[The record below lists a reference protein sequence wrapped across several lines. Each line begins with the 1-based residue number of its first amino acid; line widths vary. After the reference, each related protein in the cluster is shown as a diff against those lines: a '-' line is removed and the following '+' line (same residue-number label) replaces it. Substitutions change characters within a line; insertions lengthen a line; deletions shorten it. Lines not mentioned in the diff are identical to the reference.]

1 MSLAQCVAQA
11 FVYGDSLKNACV
23 MVVVP
28 EEDWV
33 KKWAQTKGINFDLAA
48 LCENA
53 DLKKDISDAMMALA
67 AEKKLSSLEKPKQF
81 VLIAEPFSIE
91 NNLLTPTFKLK
102 RNVAKNHFEA
112 QINMM
117 YQKVGEME
125 AAAASKRA

>member
-1 MSLAQCVAQA
+1 
-11 FVYGDSLKNACV
+11 

-33 KKWAQTKGINFDLAA
+33 KKWAHTKGVEFDMAA
-48 LCENA
+48 LCEDA
-53 DLKKDISDAMMALA
+53 DLRKDISDAMMKLA

-81 VLIAEPFSIE
+81 VLVPEPFSIE

-102 RNVAKNHFEA
+102 RNVAKTHFAA
-112 QINMM
+112 QIEQM
-117 YQKVGEME
+117 YIKVGEME